1 MNFLRDYLTYSA
13 GNEAPQVFHDWCAI
27 MSIANTLGRRVWV
40 NQGLFRVYPHLYIM
54 LVGNPA
60 SGKSFAMSLARRLV
74 TEIGGLY
81 IAPSIVTREAITLEM
96 GADKPPCK
104 KEFKGPD
111 NKIWSYSQASF
122 FSDELLNLLG
132 RTPEPIMNFFL
143 EAWSQD
149 IINVGTKGKGND
161 VIINPCV
168 NLLGCMTPDVTS
180 SLIKQQLLS
189 TGFMRRVIWI
199 NSSERGEP
207 VPRPQYTDAQ
217 KAAYAA
223 CLQRGRDLTKIVGEF
238 EWEPEAAEY
247 FDTWYRNNHKR
258 MNAPGVSAVM
268 VNMLRSRDQ
277 FVLKVAMCTTLAHTD
292 ELVLRVPALQFA
304 INMLESIEDAAF
316 RTFEYTGRNEL
327 AFLSTKILDLV
338 QNNTT
343 GPTPVKQ
350 VYLLAHA
357 DASTSETDAIINHLI
372 QTERLVRFLA
382 TKNGVS
388 RQVLCTPEMAQRLK
402 NEAAAQG
409 KPTDQATPAIPPNS
423 ATTAASAG
431 QAKSSPDE
439 L

>member
-1 MNFLRDYLTYSA
+1 VNFLRNYITYSA

-27 MSIANTLGRRVWV
+27 VTIANALGRRVWV
-40 NQGLFRVYPHLYIM
+40 NQGLFRVYPHLYVM

-60 SGKSFAMSLARRLV
+60 SGKSFAMSLARRLT

-104 KEFKGPD
+104 KEFIGPD
-111 NKIWSYSQASF
+111 GKLWTYSQCTF

-161 VIINPCV
+161 LIVNPCV

-189 TGFMRRVIWI
+189 TGFMRRVIWV
-199 NSSERGEP
+199 NSSERGQP
-207 VPRPQYTDAQ
+207 VPRPQYTEAQ
-217 KAAYAA
+217 KMAYAE
-223 CLQRGRDLTKIVGEF
+223 CLRRGRDLTKIKGEF
-238 EWEPEAAEY
+238 TWDPDAMKF
-247 FDTWYRNNHKR
+247 FDTWYLANHKR
-258 MNAPGVSAVM
+258 MNQPGVSSVM

-277 FVLKVAMCTTLAHTD
+277 FVLKIAMAAQLAD
-292 ELVLRVPALQFA
+292 SNELRVTVPALEFA
-304 INMLESIEDAAF
+304 IAMLENIEDAAF
-316 RTFEYTGRNEL
+316 RTFEHTGRNEL
-327 AFLSTKILDLV
+327 AFLSTKILDFV
-338 QNNTT
+338 SQRSE
-343 GPTPVKQ
+343 PTPMKQ

-357 DASTSETDAIINHLI
+357 DANMAETDAIISHLTS
-372 QTERLVRFLA
+372 TERLKKMVL
-382 TKNGVS
+382 TVNGIA
-388 RQVLCTPEMAQRLK
+388 RQVLCTPEQAQRLADSIQK
-402 NEAAAQG
+402 KVSSSLQDQG
-409 KPTDQATPAIPPNS
+409 PSPSASVASPAR
-423 ATTAASAG
+423 
-431 QAKSSPDE
+431 SSPDE

>member
-27 MSIANTLGRRVWV
+27 MTICNALGRRVWV
-40 NQGLFRVYPHLYIM
+40 NQGLFRVYPHLYLM

-74 TEIGGLY
+74 TEIGSIH

-96 GADKPPCK
+96 GSDKPPCR

-111 NKIWSYSQASF
+111 DKLWTFSQCSF

-189 TGFMRRVIWI
+189 TGFMRRVIWV
-199 NSSERGEP
+199 NSSARGEP
-207 VPRPQYTDAQ
+207 VPRPQYTEAQ
-217 KAAYAA
+217 KGAYAA
-223 CLQRGRDLTKIVGEF
+223 CLQRGRELLKISGEF
-238 EWEPEAAEY
+238 TWEPEAAEY
-247 FDTWYRNNHKR
+247 FDSWYRLNHKR
-258 MNAPGVSAVM
+258 MNAPGVTSVM

-277 FVLKVAMCTTLAHTD
+277 FVLKVAMATTLAHTN
-292 ELVLRVPALQFA
+292 ELVLRRPALEFA
-304 INMLESIEDAAF
+304 VTMLENIEDAAF
-316 RTFEYTGRNEL
+316 RTFEHTGRNEL
-327 AFLSTKILDLV
+327 AFLSTKIADFV
-338 QNNTT
+338 ASNTS
-343 GPTPVKQ
+343 GPTPIKQ

-357 DASTSETDAIINHLI
+357 DANMAETDAVINHLV
-372 QTERLVRFLA
+372 QTERLKRCTA
-382 TKNGVS
+382 KIGNIS
-388 RQVLCTPEMAQRLK
+388 KDVLCTPEQYARIQQELTNALQSK
-402 NEAAAQG
+402 LAAQQ
-409 KPTDQATPAIPPNS
+409 TTPVPD
-423 ATTAASAG
+423 ASVSP
-431 QAKSSPDE
+431 AKSAPDE